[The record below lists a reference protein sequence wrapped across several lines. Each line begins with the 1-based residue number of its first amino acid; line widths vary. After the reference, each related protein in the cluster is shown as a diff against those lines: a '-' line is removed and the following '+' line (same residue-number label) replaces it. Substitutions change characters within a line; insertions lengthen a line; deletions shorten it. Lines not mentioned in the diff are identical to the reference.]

1 LNTKCPFSTRHCHLL
16 IRQKSIEKITLYV
29 RFFSHNQQSIPI
41 CFGFLV
47 LRKNVSRPRAHS
59 QLTDVETSEM
69 RKDVFHVLQNQ
80 TKTKKK
86 KPSRNQRAPINERR
100 LRSVW

>member
-1 LNTKCPFSTRHCHLL
+1 V
-16 IRQKSIEKITLYV
+16 YV
-29 RFFSHNQQSIPI
+29 SSVTTNKVFQSVLV
-41 CFGFLV
+41 FLV

-86 KPSRNQRAPINERR
+86 PSRNQRAPINERR
-100 LRSVW
+100 LRSAW